1 MLPPLDSLLYDAM
14 YTVVHHYHSI
24 LLNEKKKTIVV
35 AFLYLLLLPF
45 QCQATNSV
53 HSSRLEWYVQLYHVC
68 FLKIFVI
75 LRALGRP
82 WWDYTR

>member
-1 MLPPLDSLLYDAM
+1 MMLPPLDGLLYDAM

-45 QCQATNSV
+45 QMPS
-53 HSSRLEWYVQLYHVC
+53 HEFSS
-68 FLKIFVI
+68 
-75 LRALGRP
+75 
-82 WWDYTR
+82 